1 MNVPIRPM
9 KEVQD
14 LRRVG
19 SATSIKK
26 GIQRARS
33 PLTVGNKGHSH
44 GQSSEGEVIYMTVV
58 KETSDS

>member
-1 MNVPIRPM
+1 MNVPVRPV
-9 KEVQD
+9 KEMQD

-19 SATSIKK
+19 SATSVKK

-33 PLTVGNKGHSH
+33 PLTVGRGHNH